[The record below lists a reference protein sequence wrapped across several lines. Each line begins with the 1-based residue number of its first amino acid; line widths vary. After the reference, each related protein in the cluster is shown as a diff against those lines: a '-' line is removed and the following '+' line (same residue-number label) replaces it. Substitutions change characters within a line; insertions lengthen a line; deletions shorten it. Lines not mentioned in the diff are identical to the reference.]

1 MTSKM
6 QPGETIL
13 LQDKTF
19 EIFRRVALIYLCL
32 VILTTLSLCA
42 PLFNSC
48 NNRVIIQSFCTRNLV
63 KNVNLSPADLPADS
77 FLLAIQTRH
86 QQQLFQA
93 FASKVV
99 CMDSTHGTTTMI
111 LNLSLSCMVAD
122 QFGQG
127 LYCTTLAL
135 ISEPTYSCIHR
146 QNSWMVHL

>member
-6 QPGETIL
+6 QPGSRDHFVTRQDVRNIQKSCIDLSMFGHSNDTESVCSIVQQLQQESHNPVL
-13 LQDKTF
+13 LYKKFGQKC
-19 EIFRRVALIYLCL
+19 ESV
-32 VILTTLSLCA
+32 
-42 PLFNSC
+42 P
-48 NNRVIIQSFCTRNLV
+48 
-63 KNVNLSPADLPADS
+63 DLPADS

-86 QQQLFQA
+86 QQLFQA

-99 CMDSTHGTTTMI
+99 CMDSTHGTNHYDFKLITV
-111 LNLSLSCMVAD
+111 MVAD